1 LWLLAQQKLSV
12 QALEPPDPR
21 WVEFQVTTGTLK
33 SGSVSIYD
41 DTILWSQYAGW
52 FSDGGCNSFVPYP
65 YHPEDNPQ
73 QMLII
78 PPEEPWNICL
88 YDSHSQ
94 TITTAHEGGH
104 LYRPQ
109 RYGDWI
115 VMDRNTYVSQVA
127 AKNLHTGEVRY
138 LWGDSGVPRIYG
150 DIVVATPFTG
160 TLMAHNLDTGIY
172 TTIVQVPN
180 YPNWGIPGDIYKNTI
195 VWTQAQL
202 DPIDFNI
209 MGYDLI
215 TQQTFT
221 ISAQPGDEFGARID
235 QDIVVWSWNDD
246 IYGYD
251 LQSDQRLTITQDA
264 ATQNSPKISGN
275 LVIWKDDRN
284 AAWDIYAYNL
294 KTGEEYRVTQQPDNI
309 RGIDIWGNLI
319 VWERAEVGLFGST
332 ADEIRAARLMS
343 HFHFLPFIQQTA
355 STP

>member
-1 LWLLAQQKLSV
+1 LLHRHQET
-12 QALEPPDPR
+12 QAFEPPDPR
-21 WVEFQVTTGTLK
+21 WVAFQVTTGTLK
-33 SGSVSIYD
+33 SGSVSVYQ
-41 DTILWSQYAGW
+41 DTIMWSQHLDCDYFG
-52 FSDGGCNSFVPYP
+52 PYP
-65 YHPEDNPQ
+65 SPEYNSIQITDS
-73 QMLII
+73 
-78 PPEEPWNICL
+78 PPEEPWDICA
-88 YDSHSQ
+88 YDSHNK
-94 TITTAHEGGH
+94 TITTVHSGGH
-104 LYRPQ
+104 LGLPEQYDNWLVMTR
-109 RYGDWI
+109 GAFVSNI
-115 VMDRNTYVSQVA
+115 V
-127 AKNLHTGEVRY
+127 AKNLDTLETFSV
-138 LWGDSGVPRIYG
+138 WGSYTETLVAHIYK
-150 DIVVATPFTG
+150 DIIVGSPNNK
-160 TLMAHNLDTGIY
+160 TLMTYNLGSQQHQTIADIPDYPDGWILTGHAYENI
-172 TTIVQVPN
+172 
-180 YPNWGIPGDIYKNTI
+180 I
-195 VWTQAQL
+195 VWRQTSSE
-202 DPIDFNI
+202 PFDFNI

-215 TQQTFT
+215 AQKTFT
-221 ISAQPGDEFGARID
+221 ISANPGNESGANID
-235 QDIVVWSWNDD
+235 QDIVVWSWNGD